1 MYYNYY
7 IVRSWWING
16 DFFPKWRA
24 ENAEYSQVITHI
36 TKASYLPIS
45 RQHASPIL
53 SWKTLLTSPLSIAG
67 SKTRM
72 KYPDFSPAS
81 AACKCSSTSIQ
92 GGAGAV
98 SCQEALSVLQLQSW
112 FQNKAIK
119 NHLFIWYLDSGGYFS
134 DLWTKIFS
142 KVPVKERGDTK
153 TSQSG
158 FSDSWIMTPVR
169 CRVGSKQVPQQ
180 LRRYHFLIEEHGRRK
195 MIYNIYSLLRLH
207 LCHDV
212 MCSSCRQAVTV
223 HVCVSEDT
231 RGASAI

>member
-1 MYYNYY
+1 MHNDNKHTTSKFLSLASRTHRQLLEDRLYYY

-72 KYPDFSPAS
+72 KYPDFSLAS
-81 AACKCSSTSIQ
+81 AACKCPSTSIQ

-98 SCQEALSVLQLQSW
+98 SCQEALSVLQLQRW
-112 FQNKAIK
+112 FQNKAIR
-119 NHLFIWYLDSGGYFS
+119 NHLFDIW
-134 DLWTKIFS
+134 TAEVIFRIYGLKYS
-142 KVPVKERGDTK
+142 
-153 TSQSG
+153 
-158 FSDSWIMTPVR
+158 
-169 CRVGSKQVPQQ
+169 
-180 LRRYHFLIEEHGRRK
+180 RK
-195 MIYNIYSLLRLH
+195 CL
-207 LCHDV
+207 
-212 MCSSCRQAVTV
+212 
-223 HVCVSEDT
+223 
-231 RGASAI
+231 

>member
-1 MYYNYY
+1 MPLHLHPGRCRCSLLSGGT
-7 IVRSWWING
+7 VSV
-16 DFFPKWRA
+16 A
-24 ENAEYSQVITHI
+24 T
-36 TKASYLPIS
+36 TKLV
-45 RQHASPIL
+45 
-53 SWKTLLTSPLSIAG
+53 
-67 SKTRM
+67 SK
-72 KYPDFSPAS
+72 
-81 AACKCSSTSIQ
+81 
-92 GGAGAV
+92 
-98 SCQEALSVLQLQSW
+98 QS
-112 FQNKAIK
+112 NKK
-119 NHLFIWYLDSGGYFS
+119 PSIWYLDSGSYFS

-158 FSDSWIMTPVR
+158 YSDSWIMTPVR

-195 MIYNIYSLLRLH
+195 MIYNIYSLLRLD

-231 RGASAI
+231 RGASASQALRAKMAMSEKQAKLGCTTG